1 MNHSEPPPRTGV
13 TESRAAGS
21 GSRRRVEPVHLGW
34 SIGTLGVSLQL
45 NTFNVAALFFLV
57 TVLKIEPFIA
67 GALITGSK
75 LYDAFTDPL
84 MGAISDRTRS
94 RWGRRRPYLMLGGL
108 GCGVTFALLFAIPPV
123 PDQTLLYIY
132 VGGALVLLSTAYT
145 IFNVPYLAMP
155 AEMIDDYHERSVM
168 MSYRVFL
175 ISIGTF
181 IGISGT
187 PALVA
192 YFQEHLGQSPN
203 LAYRNMGLIIG
214 VLMSAAMVAA
224 FFGTRQARFT
234 ERARTGIP
242 VREQLRL
249 LADNTQ
255 FLLFMGIKLAGLF
268 SLASI
273 LASKFFFVVYIM
285 ERSIGIAAIF
295 GVAQLIGQI
304 ISIPLWLVL
313 SRRVGKRRILLW
325 SSFAMTILVLTWLF
339 SGPAEPIWAYT
350 LRGFALGV
358 GGAGTILGTQAIL
371 PDIMEYDY
379 RRTGL
384 RREGIYAGMASFIEK
399 TSGALSAV
407 VIGGFLSL
415 MAFDRELPA
424 GEQPESA
431 LVAIMACT
439 ALIPAGMYAFKLILL
454 KFFDLSEAKLKSTSR
469 VVNTG

>member
-1 MNHSEPPPRTGV
+1 MNRSEPRSASTLPDGRV
-13 TESRAAGS
+13 AGPA
-21 GSRRRVEPVHLGW
+21 SRRRIEPVHLGW

-45 NTFNVAALFFLV
+45 NTFNVATLFFLV
-57 TVLKIEPFIA
+57 TVLKIEPLIA

-108 GCGVTFALLFAIPPV
+108 GCGVTFALLFAIPPI
-123 PDQTLLYIY
+123 PDQMLLYLY
-132 VGGALVLLSTAYT
+132 VAGALVLLSTAYT
-145 IFNVPYLAMP
+145 VFNVPYLAMP
-155 AEMIDDYHERSVM
+155 AEMIDDYHERSVL

-181 IGISGT
+181 IGVSGT

-192 YFQEHLGQSPN
+192 YFQDHLGQSPN

-214 VLMSAAMVAA
+214 VMMTVAMVAA

-234 ERARTGIP
+234 ERTRTGMTA
-242 VREQLRL
+242 RRQLRL
-249 LADNTQ
+249 LAENKP

-273 LASKFFFVVYIM
+273 LTSKFFFVVYIM
-285 ERSIGIAAIF
+285 ERSIGIAAVF

-304 ISIPLWLVL
+304 ISIPFWLAL
-313 SRRVGKRRILLW
+313 SRRFGKRRVLIV

-339 SGPAEPIWAYT
+339 SGPAEPIWVYS
-350 LRGFALGV
+350 LRGFALGI

-371 PDIMEYDY
+371 PDVMEYDY

-384 RREGIYAGMASFIEK
+384 RREGVYAGIASFIEK

-415 MAFDRELPA
+415 MDFDRQLPA

-439 ALIPAGMYAFKLILL
+439 ALIPAGMYALKLILL
-454 KFFDLSEAKLKSTSR
+454 KFFDLSEAKLKNATR
-469 VVNTG
+469 VVNAD